1 MFKRALIYLKRKYN
15 RSILLFLLLFAISLS
30 LSIGLSVWGSIDKV
44 TKEVQQQLGTSF
56 TIKIPQLDSENS
68 DYYEPVSL
76 YNGQIIK
83 SYNGP
88 MLNRDLAKQ
97 ILQVDG
103 VIDYNGELKE
113 WVCADHIKLI
123 SGMSEAIYQSTI
135 SRPEQL
141 EYTLELE
148 EKGEIGSFSYTE
160 IRRTDTI
167 IYGNTDSSLYD
178 KFRTGAFDL
187 VEGRHITS
195 EDKQKTLISDEL
207 AKQNMDSIEARVLI
221 KYILNKNEI
230 NIIANENIELSNEN
244 KKQLLE
250 SIEKIKKGYPL
261 QYITHYQEFMGIK
274 FEVNENVLIP
284 QPDTEVLVEKTIKI
298 VQKCYPKEDNRN
310 IKILDLCTGSG
321 AIAISLKKYLP
332 SVQVFASD
340 ISKKALEI
348 AKTNAKKNDVQIKLI
363 ESNMFE
369 NINEKF
375 DIVVSNP
382 PYIKTDEITKLSNQV
397 QNEPRLALDG
407 GKDGLDFYRII
418 QKNIKNYLYENGI
431 LLMEIGYDQGQA
443 VASMFK
449 NSKLVK
455 DYAGKNRVIMWESDS

>member
-1 MFKRALIYLKRKYN
+1 M
-15 RSILLFLLLFAISLS
+15 
-30 LSIGLSVWGSIDKV
+30 
-44 TKEVQQQLGTSF
+44 
-56 TIKIPQLDSENS
+56 TIK
-68 DYYEPVSL
+68 
-76 YNGQIIK
+76 
-83 SYNGP
+83 
-88 MLNRDLAKQ
+88 
-97 ILQVDG
+97 
-103 VIDYNGELKE
+103 
-113 WVCADHIKLI
+113 
-123 SGMSEAIYQSTI
+123 EA
-135 SRPEQL
+135 
-141 EYTLELE
+141 
-148 EKGEIGSFSYTE
+148 F
-160 IRRTDTI
+160 
-167 IYGNTDSSLYD
+167 N
-178 KFRTGAFDL
+178 
-187 VEGRHITS
+187 
-195 EDKQKTLISDEL
+195 L

-348 AKTNAKKNDVQIKLI
+348 AKANAKKNDVQIKLI

-455 DYAGKNRVIMWESDS
+455 DYAGKNRVIMWNLIRETENI

>member
-1 MFKRALIYLKRKYN
+1 M
-15 RSILLFLLLFAISLS
+15 
-30 LSIGLSVWGSIDKV
+30 
-44 TKEVQQQLGTSF
+44 
-56 TIKIPQLDSENS
+56 TIK
-68 DYYEPVSL
+68 
-76 YNGQIIK
+76 
-83 SYNGP
+83 
-88 MLNRDLAKQ
+88 
-97 ILQVDG
+97 
-103 VIDYNGELKE
+103 
-113 WVCADHIKLI
+113 
-123 SGMSEAIYQSTI
+123 EA
-135 SRPEQL
+135 
-141 EYTLELE
+141 
-148 EKGEIGSFSYTE
+148 F
-160 IRRTDTI
+160 
-167 IYGNTDSSLYD
+167 N
-178 KFRTGAFDL
+178 
-187 VEGRHITS
+187 
-195 EDKQKTLISDEL
+195 L

-382 PYIKTDEITKLSNQV
+382 PYIKTNEITKLSNQV

-455 DYAGKNRVIMWESDS
+455 DYAGKNRVIMWNLIRETENI

>member
-1 MFKRALIYLKRKYN
+1 M
-15 RSILLFLLLFAISLS
+15 
-30 LSIGLSVWGSIDKV
+30 
-44 TKEVQQQLGTSF
+44 
-56 TIKIPQLDSENS
+56 TIK
-68 DYYEPVSL
+68 
-76 YNGQIIK
+76 
-83 SYNGP
+83 
-88 MLNRDLAKQ
+88 
-97 ILQVDG
+97 
-103 VIDYNGELKE
+103 
-113 WVCADHIKLI
+113 
-123 SGMSEAIYQSTI
+123 EA
-135 SRPEQL
+135 
-141 EYTLELE
+141 
-148 EKGEIGSFSYTE
+148 F
-160 IRRTDTI
+160 
-167 IYGNTDSSLYD
+167 N
-178 KFRTGAFDL
+178 
-187 VEGRHITS
+187 
-195 EDKQKTLISDEL
+195 L

-261 QYITHYQEFMGIK
+261 QYITHYQKFMGIK

-418 QKNIKNYLYENGI
+418 QKNIKNYLYENGM

-455 DYAGKNRVIMWESDS
+455 DYAGKDRVIMWNLIRETENI

>member
-1 MFKRALIYLKRKYN
+1 M
-15 RSILLFLLLFAISLS
+15 
-30 LSIGLSVWGSIDKV
+30 
-44 TKEVQQQLGTSF
+44 
-56 TIKIPQLDSENS
+56 TIK
-68 DYYEPVSL
+68 
-76 YNGQIIK
+76 
-83 SYNGP
+83 
-88 MLNRDLAKQ
+88 
-97 ILQVDG
+97 
-103 VIDYNGELKE
+103 
-113 WVCADHIKLI
+113 
-123 SGMSEAIYQSTI
+123 EA
-135 SRPEQL
+135 
-141 EYTLELE
+141 
-148 EKGEIGSFSYTE
+148 F
-160 IRRTDTI
+160 
-167 IYGNTDSSLYD
+167 N
-178 KFRTGAFDL
+178 
-187 VEGRHITS
+187 
-195 EDKQKTLISDEL
+195 L

-298 VQKCYPKEDNRN
+298 VQKCYPKKDNRN

-455 DYAGKNRVIMWESDS
+455 DYAGKDRVIMWNLIRETENI

>member
-1 MFKRALIYLKRKYN
+1 M
-15 RSILLFLLLFAISLS
+15 
-30 LSIGLSVWGSIDKV
+30 
-44 TKEVQQQLGTSF
+44 
-56 TIKIPQLDSENS
+56 TIK
-68 DYYEPVSL
+68 
-76 YNGQIIK
+76 
-83 SYNGP
+83 
-88 MLNRDLAKQ
+88 
-97 ILQVDG
+97 
-103 VIDYNGELKE
+103 
-113 WVCADHIKLI
+113 
-123 SGMSEAIYQSTI
+123 EA
-135 SRPEQL
+135 
-141 EYTLELE
+141 
-148 EKGEIGSFSYTE
+148 F
-160 IRRTDTI
+160 
-167 IYGNTDSSLYD
+167 N
-178 KFRTGAFDL
+178 
-187 VEGRHITS
+187 
-195 EDKQKTLISDEL
+195 L

-298 VQKCYPKEDNRN
+298 VQKCYPKENNIN
-310 IKILDLCTGSG
+310 IKILYLCTGSR

-418 QKNIKNYLYENGI
+418 QKNIKNYLYENGM

>member
-1 MFKRALIYLKRKYN
+1 M
-15 RSILLFLLLFAISLS
+15 
-30 LSIGLSVWGSIDKV
+30 
-44 TKEVQQQLGTSF
+44 
-56 TIKIPQLDSENS
+56 TIKE
-68 DYYEPVSL
+68 
-76 YNGQIIK
+76 
-83 SYNGP
+83 
-88 MLNRDLAKQ
+88 
-97 ILQVDG
+97 
-103 VIDYNGELKE
+103 
-113 WVCADHIKLI
+113 
-123 SGMSEAIYQSTI
+123 
-135 SRPEQL
+135 
-141 EYTLELE
+141 
-148 EKGEIGSFSYTE
+148 
-160 IRRTDTI
+160 
-167 IYGNTDSSLYD
+167 
-178 KFRTGAFDL
+178 AFD
-187 VEGRHITS
+187 
-195 EDKQKTLISDEL
+195 L

-298 VQKCYPKEDNRN
+298 VQKCYPKKDNRN

-455 DYAGKNRVIMWESDS
+455 DYAGKDRVIMWNLIRETENI

>member
-1 MFKRALIYLKRKYN
+1 M
-15 RSILLFLLLFAISLS
+15 
-30 LSIGLSVWGSIDKV
+30 
-44 TKEVQQQLGTSF
+44 
-56 TIKIPQLDSENS
+56 TIK
-68 DYYEPVSL
+68 
-76 YNGQIIK
+76 
-83 SYNGP
+83 
-88 MLNRDLAKQ
+88 
-97 ILQVDG
+97 
-103 VIDYNGELKE
+103 
-113 WVCADHIKLI
+113 
-123 SGMSEAIYQSTI
+123 EA
-135 SRPEQL
+135 
-141 EYTLELE
+141 
-148 EKGEIGSFSYTE
+148 F
-160 IRRTDTI
+160 
-167 IYGNTDSSLYD
+167 N
-178 KFRTGAFDL
+178 
-187 VEGRHITS
+187 
-195 EDKQKTLISDEL
+195 L

-407 GKDGLDFYRII
+407 GKDGLDFYRKII
-418 QKNIKNYLYENGI
+418 NNAYKYLEADGY
-431 LLMEIGYDQGQA
+431 LALEIGFDQRQE
-443 VASMFK
+443 VIEIIENTNK
-449 NSKLVK
+449 YKEVYSKK
-455 DYAGKNRVIMWESDS
+455 DLTNNDRVIICKRR

>member
-1 MFKRALIYLKRKYN
+1 M
-15 RSILLFLLLFAISLS
+15 
-30 LSIGLSVWGSIDKV
+30 
-44 TKEVQQQLGTSF
+44 
-56 TIKIPQLDSENS
+56 TIK
-68 DYYEPVSL
+68 
-76 YNGQIIK
+76 
-83 SYNGP
+83 
-88 MLNRDLAKQ
+88 
-97 ILQVDG
+97 
-103 VIDYNGELKE
+103 
-113 WVCADHIKLI
+113 
-123 SGMSEAIYQSTI
+123 EA
-135 SRPEQL
+135 
-141 EYTLELE
+141 
-148 EKGEIGSFSYTE
+148 F
-160 IRRTDTI
+160 
-167 IYGNTDSSLYD
+167 N
-178 KFRTGAFDL
+178 
-187 VEGRHITS
+187 
-195 EDKQKTLISDEL
+195 L

-455 DYAGKNRVIMWESDS
+455 DYAGKNRVIMWNLIRETENI

>member
-1 MFKRALIYLKRKYN
+1 M
-15 RSILLFLLLFAISLS
+15 
-30 LSIGLSVWGSIDKV
+30 
-44 TKEVQQQLGTSF
+44 
-56 TIKIPQLDSENS
+56 TIK
-68 DYYEPVSL
+68 
-76 YNGQIIK
+76 
-83 SYNGP
+83 
-88 MLNRDLAKQ
+88 
-97 ILQVDG
+97 
-103 VIDYNGELKE
+103 
-113 WVCADHIKLI
+113 
-123 SGMSEAIYQSTI
+123 EA
-135 SRPEQL
+135 
-141 EYTLELE
+141 
-148 EKGEIGSFSYTE
+148 F
-160 IRRTDTI
+160 
-167 IYGNTDSSLYD
+167 N
-178 KFRTGAFDL
+178 
-187 VEGRHITS
+187 
-195 EDKQKTLISDEL
+195 L

-418 QKNIKNYLYENGI
+418 QKNIKNYLYENGMV
-431 LLMEIGYDQGQA
+431 LMEIGYDQGQA

-455 DYAGKNRVIMWESDS
+455 DYAGKDRVIMWNLIRETENI

>member
-1 MFKRALIYLKRKYN
+1 M
-15 RSILLFLLLFAISLS
+15 
-30 LSIGLSVWGSIDKV
+30 
-44 TKEVQQQLGTSF
+44 
-56 TIKIPQLDSENS
+56 TIK
-68 DYYEPVSL
+68 
-76 YNGQIIK
+76 
-83 SYNGP
+83 
-88 MLNRDLAKQ
+88 
-97 ILQVDG
+97 
-103 VIDYNGELKE
+103 
-113 WVCADHIKLI
+113 
-123 SGMSEAIYQSTI
+123 EA
-135 SRPEQL
+135 
-141 EYTLELE
+141 
-148 EKGEIGSFSYTE
+148 F
-160 IRRTDTI
+160 
-167 IYGNTDSSLYD
+167 N
-178 KFRTGAFDL
+178 
-187 VEGRHITS
+187 
-195 EDKQKTLISDEL
+195 L

-298 VQKCYPKEDNRN
+298 VQKCYPKKDNRN

-418 QKNIKNYLYENGI
+418 QKNIKNYLYENGM

-455 DYAGKNRVIMWESDS
+455 DYAGKNRVIMWNLIRETENI

>member
-1 MFKRALIYLKRKYN
+1 M
-15 RSILLFLLLFAISLS
+15 
-30 LSIGLSVWGSIDKV
+30 
-44 TKEVQQQLGTSF
+44 
-56 TIKIPQLDSENS
+56 TIK
-68 DYYEPVSL
+68 
-76 YNGQIIK
+76 
-83 SYNGP
+83 
-88 MLNRDLAKQ
+88 
-97 ILQVDG
+97 
-103 VIDYNGELKE
+103 
-113 WVCADHIKLI
+113 
-123 SGMSEAIYQSTI
+123 EA
-135 SRPEQL
+135 
-141 EYTLELE
+141 
-148 EKGEIGSFSYTE
+148 F
-160 IRRTDTI
+160 
-167 IYGNTDSSLYD
+167 N
-178 KFRTGAFDL
+178 
-187 VEGRHITS
+187 
-195 EDKQKTLISDEL
+195 L

-418 QKNIKNYLYENGI
+418 QKNIKNYLYENGM
-431 LLMEIGYDQGQA
+431 LLMEIVYDQSQA

-455 DYAGKNRVIMWESDS
+455 DYAGKNRVIMWNLIRETENI

>member
-1 MFKRALIYLKRKYN
+1 M
-15 RSILLFLLLFAISLS
+15 
-30 LSIGLSVWGSIDKV
+30 
-44 TKEVQQQLGTSF
+44 
-56 TIKIPQLDSENS
+56 TIK
-68 DYYEPVSL
+68 
-76 YNGQIIK
+76 
-83 SYNGP
+83 
-88 MLNRDLAKQ
+88 
-97 ILQVDG
+97 
-103 VIDYNGELKE
+103 
-113 WVCADHIKLI
+113 
-123 SGMSEAIYQSTI
+123 EA
-135 SRPEQL
+135 
-141 EYTLELE
+141 
-148 EKGEIGSFSYTE
+148 F
-160 IRRTDTI
+160 
-167 IYGNTDSSLYD
+167 N
-178 KFRTGAFDL
+178 
-187 VEGRHITS
+187 
-195 EDKQKTLISDEL
+195 L

-418 QKNIKNYLYENGI
+418 QKNIKNYLYENGM

-455 DYAGKNRVIMWESDS
+455 DYAGKDRVIMWNLIRETENI

>member
-1 MFKRALIYLKRKYN
+1 M
-15 RSILLFLLLFAISLS
+15 
-30 LSIGLSVWGSIDKV
+30 
-44 TKEVQQQLGTSF
+44 
-56 TIKIPQLDSENS
+56 TIK
-68 DYYEPVSL
+68 
-76 YNGQIIK
+76 
-83 SYNGP
+83 
-88 MLNRDLAKQ
+88 
-97 ILQVDG
+97 
-103 VIDYNGELKE
+103 
-113 WVCADHIKLI
+113 
-123 SGMSEAIYQSTI
+123 EA
-135 SRPEQL
+135 
-141 EYTLELE
+141 
-148 EKGEIGSFSYTE
+148 F
-160 IRRTDTI
+160 
-167 IYGNTDSSLYD
+167 N
-178 KFRTGAFDL
+178 
-187 VEGRHITS
+187 
-195 EDKQKTLISDEL
+195 L

-284 QPDTEVLVEKTIKI
+284 QPDTEVLVEKTIEI

-382 PYIKTDEITKLSNQV
+382 PYIKTDEITKLSSQV

-455 DYAGKNRVIMWESDS
+455 DYAGKNRVIMWNLIRETENI